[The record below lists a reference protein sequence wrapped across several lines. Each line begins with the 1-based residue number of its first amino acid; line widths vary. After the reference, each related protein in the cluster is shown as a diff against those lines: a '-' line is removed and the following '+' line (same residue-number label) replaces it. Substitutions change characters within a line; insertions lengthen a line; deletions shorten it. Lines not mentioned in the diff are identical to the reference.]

1 MKGSPIKLG
10 TIQGTAG
17 HSSALKMKME
27 KDAAAKMKK
36 EAAMKMKEEAAMKMK
51 KESAMKM
58 KKEDP
63 MKMKKESPM
72 DFNAK
77 LKQASAD
84 GKLSG
89 KFKEAVDAS
98 PAKLKN
104 PRPRTKE
111 DMFDKKDFEKKIKER
126 AKKKKAT
133 KSPGKLKYSD
143 MDYDQMTKDAA
154 RLRKAHNKLKRAQA
168 GKSFDPKKKSP
179 MKKDDVAYGGTVSWK
194 EGMKKSGNRLNNLV
208 EARKKYKKGTAEYNE
223 IQNEINK
230 SLGSKVR
237 RTTKDESGK
246 EVLPKNTKKTTIVD
260 DKGTKDKSDDTTK
273 TETKVKGLGRKKDK
287 TLTFTEK
294 EAEKAKLAKLK
305 DEKKTS
311 KTKLEKLEAKQKIA
325 NVKSGADDKYTGTR
339 LSRYINKKKSEKLAK
354 KIEKEKN
361 KNKS

>member
-1 MKGSPIKLG
+1 MAFKMKGSPAKMGMIK
-10 TIQGTAG
+10 GTAG
-17 HSSALKMKME
+17 HRSALKAME
-27 KDAAAKMKK
+27 EK
-36 EAAMKMKEEAAMKMK
+36 AAMKAMEEAAAMKAMK
-51 KESAMKM
+51 K
-58 KKEDP
+58 D
-63 MKMKKESPM
+63 SPA

-98 PAKLKN
+98 PAKFGPGKEVEDKVTRRRNRLKDLKEKF
-104 PRPRTKE
+104 PR
-111 DMFDKKDFEKKIKER
+111 EKA
-126 AKKKKAT
+126 AKAAKKAT
-133 KSPGKLKYSD
+133 P
-143 MDYDQMTKDAA
+143 A
-154 RLRKAHNKLKRAQA
+154 KAM
-168 GKSFDPKKKSP
+168 KKSP
-179 MKKDDVAYGGTVSWK
+179 MKEEEKKDDIAYGGTVSWK

-208 EARKKYKKGTAEYNE
+208 AARSKYKKGTAEYNE

-260 DKGTKDKSDDTTK
+260 DKGTEDKSDDTTK
-273 TETKVKGLGRKKDK
+273 TETRVKGLDRKKGK

-294 EAEKAKLAKLK
+294 EAEKAKISKLK
-305 DEKKTS
+305 DKK
-311 KTKLEKLEAKQKIA
+311 KGAETKLDKLEAKKKIA
-325 NVKSGADDKYTGTR
+325 DVKSGADDEYTGTR
-339 LSRYINKKKSEKLAK
+339 VSRYIAKRRSKRLAK

>member
-1 MKGSPIKLG
+1 MAFKMKGSPAKMGMIK
-10 TIQGTAG
+10 GTAG
-17 HSSALKMKME
+17 HRSALKAME
-27 KDAAAKMKK
+27 EK
-36 EAAMKMKEEAAMKMK
+36 AAMKAMEKAAAMKAMEEK
-51 KESAMKM
+51 SAMKAM
-58 KKEDP
+58 KKD
-63 MKMKKESPM
+63 SPM

-98 PAKLKN
+98 PAKFGPGK
-104 PRPRTKE
+104 KE
-111 DMFDKKDFEKKIKER
+111 APEGYKKASKRLSEIKER
-126 AKKKKAT
+126 FDESKPAKTKKSAKEAYDALKKRAT
-133 KSPGKLKYSD
+133 KSP
-143 MDYDQMTKDAA
+143 A
-154 RLRKAHNKLKRAQA
+154 KAM
-168 GKSFDPKKKSP
+168 KKSP
-179 MKKDDVAYGGTVSWK
+179 MKEDEKKDIAYGGTVSWK

-208 EARKKYKKGTAEYNE
+208 AARAKYKKGTAEYNE

-230 SLGSKVR
+230 NLGSKVR

-294 EAEKAKLAKLK
+294 EAEKEKISKLK
-305 DEKKTS
+305 DKK
-311 KTKLEKLEAKQKIA
+311 KGAETKLEKLEAKKKIA
-325 NVKSGADDKYTGTR
+325 DVKSGADDEYTGTR
-339 LSRYINKKKSEKLAK
+339 ASRYFAKLKSKKLAK
-354 KIEKEKN
+354 KIEREKN

>member
-1 MKGSPIKLG
+1 MAFKMKGSPAKMGMIK
-10 TIQGTAG
+10 GTAG
-17 HSSALKMKME
+17 HRSALKAME
-27 KDAAAKMKK
+27 EK
-36 EAAMKMKEEAAMKMK
+36 AAMKAMEKAAAMKAMK
-51 KESAMKM
+51 EKSAMKAMKEDSPAKAM
-58 KKEDP
+58 KKD
-63 MKMKKESPM
+63 SPM

-98 PAKLKN
+98 PAKFG
-104 PRPRTKE
+104 PGKE
-111 DMFDKKDFEKKIKER
+111 VKD
-126 AKKKKAT
+126 KAT
-133 KSPGKLKYSD
+133 KKRNRLKD
-143 MDYDQMTKDAA
+143 LKE
-154 RLRKAHNKLKRAQA
+154 RFPREKAVKATPAKAM
-168 GKSFDPKKKSP
+168 KKSP
-179 MKKDDVAYGGTVSWK
+179 MKEDEKKDIAYGGTVSWK

-208 EARKKYKKGTAEYNE
+208 AARAKYKKGSAEYNE

-294 EAEKAKLAKLK
+294 EAEKAKLDKLK
-305 DEKKTS
+305 KEKKGAE
-311 KTKLEKLEAKQKIA
+311 TKLDKLEAKKKIA
-325 NVKSGADDKYTGTR
+325 DVKSGKDDAKTGTVF
-339 LSRYINKKKSEKLAK
+339 SRAYNKLRAKNISK
-354 KIEKEKN
+354 KIEREKN

>member
-1 MKGSPIKLG
+1 MAFKMKGSPAKMGMIK
-10 TIQGTAG
+10 GTAG
-17 HSSALKMKME
+17 HRSALKAME
-27 KDAAAKMKK
+27 EK
-36 EAAMKMKEEAAMKMK
+36 AAMKAMEKN
-51 KESAMKM
+51 
-58 KKEDP
+58 
-63 MKMKKESPM
+63 SPA
-72 DFNAK
+72 DFNAE

-98 PAKLKN
+98 PAKFGPGKKETPEGYKKAGKRLSEIKDKYESSKAAK
-104 PRPRTKE
+104 TK
-111 DMFDKKDFEKKIKER
+111 KSSKE
-126 AKKKKAT
+126 AYDALKKKVT
-133 KSPGKLKYSD
+133 KSP
-143 MDYDQMTKDAA
+143 TKAME
-154 RLRKAHNKLKRAQA
+154 
-168 GKSFDPKKKSP
+168 KSP
-179 MKKDDVAYGGTVSWK
+179 MKEEEKKDVAYGGTRTWK

-208 EARKKYKKGTAEYNE
+208 AARANYKKGTAEYNE

-246 EVLPKNTKKTTIVD
+246 EVTPKNTKKTTIVD
-260 DKGTKDKSDDTTK
+260 DKGTKDKSDDTSK

-305 DEKKTS
+305 EQKKGAE
-311 KTKLEKLEAKQKIA
+311 TKLEKLEAKQKIA
-325 NVKSGADDKYTGTR
+325 NVKSGADDAKTGTVF
-339 LSRYINKKKSEKLAK
+339 SRAYNKLKAKNISK

>member
-1 MKGSPIKLG
+1 MAFKMKGSPAKMGMIK
-10 TIQGTAG
+10 GTAG
-17 HSSALKMKME
+17 HRSALKAMEEKAAMKAMEKAAAMKAME
-27 KDAAAKMKK
+27 KD
-36 EAAMKMKEEAAMKMK
+36 
-51 KESAMKM
+51 
-58 KKEDP
+58 
-63 MKMKKESPM
+63 SPA

-98 PAKLKN
+98 PAKFGPGKEVEDKATKRRNRLK
-104 PRPRTKE
+104 
-111 DMFDKKDFEKKIKER
+111 DLKER
-126 AKKKKAT
+126 FPREKATKKAT
-133 KSPGKLKYSD
+133 P
-143 MDYDQMTKDAA
+143 A
-154 RLRKAHNKLKRAQA
+154 KAM
-168 GKSFDPKKKSP
+168 KKSP
-179 MKKDDVAYGGTVSWK
+179 MKEDEKKDIAYGGTVSWK

-208 EARKKYKKGTAEYNE
+208 AARANYKKGSAEYNE

-260 DKGTKDKSDDTTK
+260 DKGTEDKSDDTTK

-294 EAEKAKLAKLK
+294 EAEKEKISKLK
-305 DEKKTS
+305 DKK
-311 KTKLEKLEAKQKIA
+311 KGAETKLDKLEAKKKIA
-325 NVKSGADDKYTGTR
+325 DVKSGADDEYTGTR
-339 LSRYINKKKSEKLAK
+339 ASRYIAKLKSKRLAK

>member
-1 MKGSPIKLG
+1 MAFKMKGSPAKMGMIK
-10 TIQGTAG
+10 GTAG
-17 HSSALKMKME
+17 HRSALKAMEEKAAMKAMEKAAAMKAMEEKSAMKAME
-27 KDAAAKMKK
+27 KD
-36 EAAMKMKEEAAMKMK
+36 
-51 KESAMKM
+51 
-58 KKEDP
+58 
-63 MKMKKESPM
+63 SPA

-98 PAKLKN
+98 PAK
-104 PRPRTKE
+104 
-111 DMFDKKDFEKKIKER
+111 
-126 AKKKKAT
+126 KAT
-133 KSPGKLKYSD
+133 P
-143 MDYDQMTKDAA
+143 A
-154 RLRKAHNKLKRAQA
+154 KAME
-168 GKSFDPKKKSP
+168 KSP
-179 MKKDDVAYGGTVSWK
+179 MKEEEKKDVAYGGTVSWK

-208 EARKKYKKGTAEYNE
+208 AARANYKKGTAEYNE

-246 EVLPKNTKKTTIVD
+246 EVTPKNTKKTTIVD
-260 DKGTKDKSDDTTK
+260 DKGTKDKSDDTSK
-273 TETKVKGLGRKKDK
+273 TETKVRGLGRKKDK

-305 DEKKTS
+305 EQKKGAE
-311 KTKLEKLEAKQKIA
+311 TKLEKLEAKQKIA
-325 NVKSGADDKYTGTR
+325 NVKSGADDAKTGTVF
-339 LSRYINKKKSEKLAK
+339 SRAYNKLKAKNISK

>member
-1 MKGSPIKLG
+1 MKGSPAKMGMIK
-10 TIQGTAG
+10 GTAG
-17 HSSALKMKME
+17 HRSALKAME
-27 KDAAAKMKK
+27 EK
-36 EAAMKMKEEAAMKMK
+36 AAMKAMEKAAAMKAMK
-51 KESAMKM
+51 K
-58 KKEDP
+58 D
-63 MKMKKESPM
+63 SPM

-98 PAKLKN
+98 PAKFERKSK
-104 PRPRTKE
+104 KE
-111 DMFDKKDFEKKIKER
+111 TPEGYKKASKRLSEIKER
-126 AKKKKAT
+126 FDESKPAKTKKSAKEAYDALKKGLKDRSKEMEGKT
-133 KSPGKLKYSD
+133 PGTGMRKLSAADRKKLEEMSSKKSP
-143 MDYDQMTKDAA
+143 A
-154 RLRKAHNKLKRAQA
+154 KAM
-168 GKSFDPKKKSP
+168 KKSP
-179 MKKDDVAYGGTVSWK
+179 MKEDDIAYGGTVSWK

-208 EARKKYKKGTAEYNE
+208 AARAKYKKGTAEYNE

-230 SLGSKVR
+230 NLGSKVR

-260 DKGTKDKSDDTTK
+260 DKGTEDKSDDTTK

-305 DEKKTS
+305 EQKKGAE
-311 KTKLEKLEAKQKIA
+311 TKLEKLEAKKKIA
-325 NVKSGADDKYTGTR
+325 NVKSGADDAKTGTVF
-339 LSRYINKKKSEKLAK
+339 SRAYNKLKAKNISK